1 MGAKHNHDGSV
12 DDKRGYGVIQG
23 VKRYSSG
30 LRARQHYGEEQ
41 KVQEMN
47 RNRRSPACGR
57 ARRRAESKRRRA
69 VSRADTERRMMIHSQ
84 KNDSI
89 RVDNEHL
96 DWKKSGDGEAKE
108 GEADARTWRS

>member
-1 MGAKHNHDGSV
+1 MK
-12 DDKRGYGVIQG
+12 
-23 VKRYSSG
+23 
-30 LRARQHYGEEQ
+30 
-41 KVQEMN
+41 KVRTETVTDITHLMAE
-47 RNRRSPACGR
+47 RSAE
-57 ARRRAESKRRRA
+57 RRAKRRT